1 MNENQTNNTKENRP
15 RKPHG
20 RSEGSK
26 RKRVK
31 PSIGPYEEPTP
42 RVDPILQTAY
52 SLLNQLKGL
61 MKNMFGRGNSSG
73 YIDEQVFTTSLA
85 IIGWLNQ
92 QVTLRYALEVQNYRG
107 VRQKMY
113 SNGNLICA
121 FDRHGNMLQ
130 DAMASQ
136 LLSMQEQVVRETMAR
151 KEPVLQPTVAAGE
164 KRREVAQTTLQEH
177 EEGGKGTKVLQ
188 PPALSDEEIAMML
201 HREMNVQP
209 FLRPT
214 SQGKKDKTAD
224 PVTSGL
230 NEQLAMLV
238 EKITGFKCD
247 QNL

>member
-20 RSEGSK
+20 RPEGSK

-52 SLLNQLKGL
+52 NLLNQLKGL
-61 MKNMFGRGNSSG
+61 MKNMFGRGDSSG

-107 VRQKMY
+107 
-113 SNGNLICA
+113 
-121 FDRHGNMLQ
+121 

-151 KEPVLQPTVAAGE
+151 KETVLHVAAGE

-177 EEGGKGTKVLQ
+177 EEGKKGTKVLQ

-214 SQGKKDKTAD
+214 SQEKKDKTAD

>member
-1 MNENQTNNTKENRP
+1 MNENQPNNTKENRP

-31 PSIGPYEEPTP
+31 PSIGPYEESTP

-52 SLLNQLKGL
+52 NLLNQLKGL
-61 MKNMFGRGNSSG
+61 MKNMFGRENSSG

-107 VRQKMY
+107 
-113 SNGNLICA
+113 
-121 FDRHGNMLQ
+121 

-151 KEPVLQPTVAAGE
+151 KETVLQPTVAAGE
-164 KRREVAQTTLQEH
+164 KRREVAQTTVQEH
-177 EEGGKGTKVLQ
+177 EEGKKGTKVSQ

-214 SQGKKDKTAD
+214 SQEKKDKAAD